1 MYKILLVILAVF
13 LSGCAES
20 YFRLSDESRVPN
32 FFEMP
37 EDESQEQYEVTLT
50 YYSWPD
56 GEAVFELDKKN
67 SWFGG
72 KKVAAETEPNHLIRF
87 ADAVDGRPSY
97 RIVRYAGKVDVIEHR
112 EKNDIFQMNDN
123 EAVWSKLGLA
133 KP

>member
-1 MYKILLVILAVF
+1 VLLVVLIVF

-20 YFRLSDESRVPN
+20 YFRLSDESRITY
-32 FFEMP
+32 FFKLP
-37 EDESQEQYEVTLT
+37 EDESREQYEVTLT

-56 GEAVFELDKKN
+56 GEAVFELHKKN

-72 KKVAAETEPNHLIRF
+72 KKLAAQTEPDHPIRF

-97 RIVRYAGKVDVIEHR
+97 RIVRYGGMVDVIEHR

-123 EAVWSKLGLA
+123 SAIWSELGLV